1 MRETVLLYGER
12 DPATVAI
19 NMVALDPTST
29 GTITIP
35 DAEIAYSL
43 FEIRMRDAQALLPP
57 SLHPSVPALIGVT
70 FIRARGGPL
79 GAFNLAYCG
88 IACRTGIKPR
98 HYIQSAFADCNQAS
112 EFFTTRYGFPCQTA
126 TIELRESYDRIH
138 GRVETEGGCV
148 LETTAVDCVPLVGSG
163 AMVKYSPPLNV
174 TQVGGQAALVQFEA
188 AYDFKRVL
196 RGKPA
201 LNTFDSA
208 VVGEDQPRPNHAISG
223 TFAVVDLHLM
233 PVRFEVDLSVP
244 AEQGGARKI
253 AR

>member
-1 MRETVLLYGER
+1 MRETVLLYGKR
-12 DPATVAI
+12 DPATVAV
-19 NMVALDPTST
+19 NMVPLDPTST
-29 GTITIP
+29 GTITIT

-43 FEIRMRDAQALLPP
+43 FEIRIRDAQALLPP

-98 HYIQSAFADCNQAS
+98 HYIQSAFSDCNQAS

-126 TIELRESYDRIH
+126 TIESRESYDRIH
-138 GRVETEGGCV
+138 GRVETESGCV
-148 LETTAVDCVPLVGSG
+148 LETTTVDCVPLVGSG
-163 AMVKYSPPLNV
+163 AAVKYSPPLNV
-174 TQVGGQAALVQFEA
+174 TQVSGQAALVQFEA

-196 RGKPA
+196 RGQPA
-201 LNTFDSA
+201 LNTFESA